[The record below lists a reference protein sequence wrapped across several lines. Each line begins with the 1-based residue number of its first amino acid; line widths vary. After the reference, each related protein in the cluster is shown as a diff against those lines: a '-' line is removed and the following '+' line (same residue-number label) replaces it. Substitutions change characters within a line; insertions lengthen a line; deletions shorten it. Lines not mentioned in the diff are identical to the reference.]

1 MIAQQDCSRMHCAQ
15 VSHPFDEPSIQAV
28 NQVAQKLISPG
39 RRCHKT
45 IVTVETKLIRILNN
59 AEA

>member
-1 MIAQQDCSRMHCAQ
+1 MHCAQ

-45 IVTVETKLIRILNN
+45 IVTVETKLLRILNN